1 MRFREHP
8 GIIDAERKF
17 VRLTKETEQIEQTKP
32 RDQPEIDS
40 SHELLVLQIC

>member
-1 MRFREHP
+1 MHFHEHP
-8 GIIDAERKF
+8 DVIDAERKP

-40 SHELLVLQIC
+40 SHKLLVL